1 MEFGDKDNSMPPR
14 AAYVHVPFCR
24 HRCGYCNFTLVAGR
38 DDLINS
44 YLKAVEI
51 ELASHQEP
59 HEVTTLFFGGG
70 TPTHL
75 SSDQLKRL
83 FQSVYRWFLP
93 SVDSEISMEAN
104 PADITKEKVALLQD
118 WGVTRVSLGAQSF
131 AEDKL
136 ALLERDH
143 SAKDVR
149 RALEITRER
158 IPQVSLDL
166 IFGVP
171 GETRPVWQR
180 DLESAVALKPDHIST
195 YGLTFEPGTKYYRQL
210 QRGDLASLGE
220 EVEREFYLAAIDQ
233 LTAAGFEHYE
243 VSNFAQPERRCRHN
257 QVYWRGQEYFAVGP
271 GAARHIDGVRSTNY
285 RSTTT
290 YLNRV
295 LSGKS
300 PVAEQ
305 ERLDREARARE
316 RLVLGLRML
325 EGIDC
330 HAFKRATA
338 FDVEALAGEALVK
351 FRQLGLLT
359 KVADRIRLT
368 RQGLLVSDSLW
379 PDLIG

>member
-14 AAYVHVPFCR
+14 AAYIHVPFCR

-271 GAARHIDGVRSTNY
+271 GAARHIDGERSTNY

-305 ERLDREARARE
+305 ERLDGEARARE

>member
-75 SSDQLKRL
+75 SRDQLKRL

-271 GAARHIDGVRSTNY
+271 GAARHIDGERSTNY

-305 ERLDREARARE
+305 ERLDGEARARE